1 MTFSFALCGHRKF
14 RQGVR
19 GWGGEWCP
27 GSECFVDIELLIFY
41 RGERRSMPKNL
52 YTVREVGHHWPMA
65 GLPGKHHLNVNLL
78 GDEGVM
84 IFSEGDLLQN
94 V

>member
-1 MTFSFALCGHRKF
+1 M
-14 RQGVR
+14 
-19 GWGGEWCP
+19 GGEVWCP

-52 YTVREVGHHWPMA
+52 FTVKRSGPSLA
-65 GLPGKHHLNVNLL
+65 CLPGKHHFNVILL

-84 IFSEGDLLQN
+84 PTLIAS
-94 V
+94 